1 MEDYRADDSS
11 SRGAEADGEFCAGSL
26 GEGNRSGKARPSGGI
41 TRRVAKGERIMGK
54 TSVELLIFD
63 LDGTL
68 IESKWDIAASVNFT
82 LAELGLPQRPI
93 EEIFGFVGDGVK
105 QLLRLSIGEDN
116 RITFDEALRVFRSQ
130 YLAHCLDRTTFY
142 PGVGE
147 MLTHFSGKRKAVATN
162 KSIEYTNVILQGLGG
177 DHFQCVVGGDHG
189 FGLKPEPGM
198 LLHVMEQL
206 DVSKE
211 HTVLVGDSTN
221 DINGGRNAG
230 IRVCA
235 VGYGMGNRT
244 KMEACRPDWF
254 IERPEELMELFI

>member
-1 MEDYRADDSS
+1 M
-11 SRGAEADGEFCAGSL
+11 
-26 GEGNRSGKARPSGGI
+26 
-41 TRRVAKGERIMGK
+41 MGK

-68 IESKWDIAASVNFT
+68 IESKWDIAASVNLT

-105 QLLRLSIGEDN
+105 QLLRLSIGESN
-116 RITFDEALRVFRSQ
+116 RITFDEVLRVFRRQ

-142 PGVGE
+142 PGVE
-147 MLTHFSGKRKAVATN
+147 QALVHFERKRKAVATN
-162 KSIEYTNVILQGLGG
+162 KSIEYTNVILKGLGAH
-177 DHFQCVVGGDHG
+177 HFHYVVGGDNG

-206 DVSKE
+206 NVPKDQ
-211 HTVLVGDSTN
+211 TVLVGDSTN
-221 DINGGRNAG
+221 DINGGHNAG

-235 VGYGMGNRT
+235 VGYGMGNRVR
-244 KMEACRPDWF
+244 MEACRPDWF
-254 IERPEELMELFI
+254 IERPEQLMELFI